1 MRGGSLLAA
10 ALGLTLLSG
19 CNTVVRSYVVIGQTG
34 PATNR
39 AAEIRL
45 ASGPLPLG
53 FEEVAVM
60 QVQAQGFEAD
70 PGLVRGE
77 LAWIAGQL
85 GCNLMIEISLDQ
97 GTRTVAG
104 VALAARTLGWSP
116 PRTGPAAA
124 PQSK

>member
-1 MRGGSLLAA
+1 MRFFSLLAA

-70 PGLVRGE
+70 PGFVRGE

-104 VALAARTLGWSP
+104 VAIAARTPGGSQP
-116 PRTGPAAA
+116 KTGPTAA

>member
-1 MRGGSLLAA
+1 MRGFLLLTA

-19 CNTVVRSYVVIGQTG
+19 CNTVVRSYVVIGRTG
-34 PATNR
+34 PATHR

-60 QVQAQGFEAD
+60 QVQVQGAD
-70 PGLVRGE
+70 AEPGFVRGE

-104 VALAARTLGWSP
+104 VALAARTPVSSP
-116 PRTGPAAA
+116 PTVVSAAA
-124 PQSK
+124 SQSK

>member
-1 MRGGSLLAA
+1 MKVFSLLAA

-19 CNTVVRSYVVIGQTG
+19 CNTVVRSYVVIGQAG

-60 QVQAQGFEAD
+60 QVQAKGLEAD
-70 PGLVRGE
+70 AGFVRGE
-77 LAWIAGQL
+77 LVWIAGQL
-85 GCNLMIEISLDQ
+85 GCNLMIEISLNE
-97 GTRTVAG
+97 GPRSVAG
-104 VALAARTLGWSP
+104 VALAARTPGLSP
-116 PRTGPAAA
+116 PRGVLAAA
-124 PQSK
+124 SQPK